1 MKPQINIG
9 EVLTLE
15 ITAQN
20 PHGEGIAKKD
30 ELIVFVKNAKK
41 GEQCKVKI
49 TDVKRTFALGEKI

>member
-49 TDVKRTFALGEKI
+49 TDIKRTFALGEKI